1 MNRLEDAKMPNLNLS
16 LNDRAAKILDG
27 LSKKTGKSKAELV
40 RNAIILLNLVDKESE
55 KRRTLALVDED
66 TDRVVSKILNV
77 L

>member
-1 MNRLEDAKMPNLNLS
+1 MPNLNLS